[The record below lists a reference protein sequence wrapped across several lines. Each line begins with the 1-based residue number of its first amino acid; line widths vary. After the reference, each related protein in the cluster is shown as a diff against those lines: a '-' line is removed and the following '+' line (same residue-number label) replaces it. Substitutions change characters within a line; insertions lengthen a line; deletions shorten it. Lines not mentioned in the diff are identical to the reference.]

1 MHGVHQ
7 AAPNRWLVRSEQTKF
22 GQDVLDLVQGLRS
35 SDLLHGEGTSKY
47 LLRILISFI
56 FWFITSNNGIHVVLQ
71 SSSLV
76 DSNNVYV

>member
-35 SDLLHGEGTSKY
+35 TDLLHGVGSY
-47 LLRILISFI
+47 LCTLDCSD
-56 FWFITSNNGIHVVLQ
+56 TVVERCT
-71 SSSLV
+71 V
-76 DSNNVYV
+76 DLKRPKRRCYRR

>member
-35 SDLLHGEGTSKY
+35 SDLLHGEGTSTIDLQLYQAGTTRIADHIVSAAASALHLLQLY
-47 LLRILISFI
+47 L
-56 FWFITSNNGIHVVLQ
+56 
-71 SSSLV
+71 
-76 DSNNVYV
+76 